1 MSGSSEDHKAPP
13 PFSIRFSWQERQR
26 LEREAGN
33 LSLTAHIR
41 CKLFDGDVQPRKLTR
56 KRRAPKIDY
65 AFLAQA
71 LGLLGESELAANLC
85 LLAVAA
91 ESGSLPVTEETEADI
106 KTVCTHVDEIRLLLI
121 QALGVKAR

>member
-1 MSGSSEDHKAPP
+1 MSESSEKCKAPP
-13 PFSIRFSWQERQR
+13 PFSIRFAWE
-26 LEREAGN
+26 ERERLGRDAGN

-56 KRRAPKIDY
+56 KRPAPKIDY

-91 ESGSLPVTEETEADI
+91 ESGSLPVTDETEAEI
-106 KTVCTHVDEIRLLLI
+106 NTACAHVDEIRVLLI